1 MPVDD
6 CQIQNI
12 YLSYINP
19 CLYRHHYYTGLSFYI
34 TYILHKGESLSM
46 LSDLAV
52 SVSVE
57 PPSLGRYN
65 GGKGVSGCMLES
77 RAELTL
83 VYITV
88 RKR

>member
-1 MPVDD
+1 
-6 CQIQNI
+6 
-12 YLSYINP
+12 
-19 CLYRHHYYTGLSFYI
+19 
-34 TYILHKGESLSM
+34 M
-46 LSDLAV
+46 LSNLTA
-52 SVSVE
+52 SISVE

-83 VYITV
+83 VNITV